1 MKICFVEFGTVTF
14 VGKTVAVFVLL
25 EIACLQFCGVL
36 EYLNCWVTII
46 MVGDSSVLV

>member
-1 MKICFVEFGTVTF
+1 MLRRIWRCNFHRQM
-14 VGKTVAVFVLL
+14 VAVFVLL

-46 MVGDSSVLV
+46 TVGDSSVFV